1 MFGVKE
7 KTVNILL
14 NIGVFLCIFVA
25 TGQVIMNTIAAAGES
40 RSYFSFY
47 REDNYKAKIK
57 YYLKCAFYIIDFTDG
72 VKFVSR
78 IFLASFLKDAILS
91 TIAPS
96 KVRTSVSGRLIE
108 KVEKKAFDESWIP
121 DNHYERK
128 SSNTNI
134 VKKTVLYDIGQCIV
148 SFVCEVC
155 HCLAKVTVKIIL
167 AVQFAFNV
175 VTNWIVSFV
184 FYIGR
189 SLFCATSSIALVC
202 LHITQILLRTLRR
215 AYNGVE
221 YILSFIC
228 SLINDASLISIDV
241 IKSTVIAKE
250 AKLFT
255 DLKNGISPDVG
266 TDIFAVSSHE
276 LYE

>member
-1 MFGVKE
+1 
-7 KTVNILL
+7 
-14 NIGVFLCIFVA
+14 
-25 TGQVIMNTIAAAGES
+25 MNTIAAAGES

-78 IFLASFLKDAILS
+78 IFLARCVLNLIHSASIEYIFSFLKDAILS

-202 LHITQILLRTLRR
+202 LHITQER
-215 AYNGVE
+215 AKYM
-221 YILSFIC
+221 IKM
-228 SLINDASLISIDV
+228 SI
-241 IKSTVIAKE
+241 
-250 AKLFT
+250 
-255 DLKNGISPDVG
+255 
-266 TDIFAVSSHE
+266 
-276 LYE
+276 